1 MTDSNKTRSGVGQIV
16 GGVFAAIAATVL
28 LVAGALALGLSSER
42 DSGGYVSGDS
52 THYTTPTYALATKS
66 VRLGEF
72 DRAAVPTALI
82 GDVRIRVTS
91 DAPTFVGIARASEV
105 KRYLAG
111 VAHQDVDGFDDSL
124 DTTHRGTAPA
134 SPPQRQRFWVA
145 SQQGH
150 GHQTL
155 DWKPKAGKWRLVV
168 MNADAG
174 SHVSARVAVGTK
186 FPHLGLA
193 GIIGVLAGGGLLVGA
208 VLLIRQGT
216 RRGRRV
222 AA

>member
-1 MTDSNKTRSGVGQIV
+1 MTANTKTRTGVGHIV
-16 GGVFAAIAATVL
+16 GGAIAAIAAAVL

-52 THYTTPTYALATKS
+52 AHYTTPTYALATKS
-66 VRLGEF
+66 VELGDLSE
-72 DRAAVPTALI
+72 AAIPTGLM

-91 DAPTFVGIARASEV
+91 NAPTFVGIARAADMQ
-105 KRYLAG
+105 RYLAG
-111 VAHQDVDGFDDSL
+111 VAHQDIDGFDDSL
-124 DTTHRGTAPA
+124 NASHSGTAPG
-134 SPPQRQRFWVA
+134 SPPQQQRFWVA
-145 SQQGH
+145 SHQGQ

-174 SHVSARVAVGTK
+174 SHVSARVSVGAK

-193 GIIGVLAGGGLLVGA
+193 GLIGVLGGGGLLVAA

-216 RRGRRV
+216 RLGRRV

>member
-1 MTDSNKTRSGVGQIV
+1 MTATSTTRSGVGHIV
-16 GGVFAAIAATVL
+16 GGAIAAIAAAVL

-52 THYTTPTYALATKS
+52 AHYTTPTYALATKS
-66 VRLGEF
+66 VQLGDF
-72 DRAAVPTALI
+72 GHATAPTGLI
-82 GDVRIRVTS
+82 GDVRVRVTS
-91 DAPTFVGIARASEV
+91 NAPTFVGIARAANV
-105 KRYLAG
+105 QRYLAG

-124 DTTHRGTAPA
+124 DATHSGTAPA
-134 SPPQRQRFWVA
+134 SRPQQQRFWVT
-145 SQQGH
+145 SHQGQ
-150 GHQTL
+150 GDQTL
-155 DWKPKAGKWRLVV
+155 DWEPKAGKWRLVV

-174 SHVSARVAVGTK
+174 SHVSARVAVGAK

-193 GIIGVLAGGGLLVGA
+193 GLIAVLAGGGLLVAA

-216 RRGRRV
+216 RLGRRV